1 MIKFEDFANAIDSD
15 HVRYLVIC
23 DDKPYADYL
32 TVTEARSDKCSYRG
46 KHIEGESV
54 KIKDFDCNFYVSYE
68 RIILLVINGITYVNK
83 REEKR

>member
-23 DDKPYADYL
+23 SDKPYADYQ

-46 KHIEGESV
+46 KHIDYFDIVISASDDNKLEADV
-54 KIKDFDCNFYVSYE
+54 VVRIKA
-68 RIILLVINGITYVNK
+68 
-83 REEKR
+83 